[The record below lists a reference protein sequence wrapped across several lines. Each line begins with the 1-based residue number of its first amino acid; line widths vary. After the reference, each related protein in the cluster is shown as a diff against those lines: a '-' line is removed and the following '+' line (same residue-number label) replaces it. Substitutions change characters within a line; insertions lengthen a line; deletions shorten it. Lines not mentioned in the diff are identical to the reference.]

1 MQATEV
7 LPIVGVLGLITV
19 EFGGWALLAFL
30 TGGPSPGGGATP
42 EDAARRM
49 RFFRAGHAH
58 AGVLI
63 VLSLVYFLYLDR
75 ADFSNGVDWLVG
87 IVLVAGA
94 LLQSGGFFVHMAAG
108 APERPTVGTTVTRAG
123 AGLIAVA
130 LVMLAIGLIKQL

>member
-7 LPIVGVLGLITV
+7 LPIVGVLGLVTV
-19 EFGGWALLAFL
+19 EFGGWALLGFA

-42 EDAARRM
+42 EDTARRM

-58 AGVLI
+58 AGVLV
-63 VLSLVYFLYLDR
+63 VLSLVYFLYLDP

-87 IVLVAGA
+87 
-94 LLQSGGFFVHMAAG
+94 
-108 APERPTVGTTVTRAG
+108 

-130 LVMLAIGLIKQL
+130 FVVLAIGLIKQL

>member
-7 LPIVGVLGLITV
+7 LPIVGVLGLVTV
-19 EFGGWALLAFL
+19 EFGGWALLGFA

-42 EDAARRM
+42 EDATRRM

-63 VLSLVYFLYLDR
+63 VLSLVYYLYLDR
-75 ADFSNGVDWLVG
+75 AD
-87 IVLVAGA
+87 
-94 LLQSGGFFVHMAAG
+94 G
-108 APERPTVGTTVTRAG
+108 APERPTVGTTVTRTG

-130 LVMLAIGLIKQL
+130 LVVLAIGLIKQL

>member
-1 MQATEV
+1 
-7 LPIVGVLGLITV
+7 
-19 EFGGWALLAFL
+19 
-30 TGGPSPGGGATP
+30 
-42 EDAARRM
+42 M

-94 LLQSGGFFVHMAAG
+94 LSQSGGFFVHMAAG
-108 APERPTVGTTVTRAG
+108 APERPTVGTTVTRTG

-130 LVMLAIGLIKQL
+130 LVVLAIGLIKQL

>member
-19 EFGGWALLAFL
+19 EFGGWALLAFA
-30 TGGPSPGGGATP
+30 TGAPSPGGGSTP
-42 EDAARRM
+42 EEATRRM

-63 VLSLVYFLYLDR
+63 VLSLVYYLYLDR
-75 ADFSNGVDWLVG
+75 ADFSNGVDWLIG

-108 APERPTVGTTVTRAG
+108 APDRPTLGTTVTRAG

-130 LVMLAIGLIKQL
+130 LVVLAIGLIKQL